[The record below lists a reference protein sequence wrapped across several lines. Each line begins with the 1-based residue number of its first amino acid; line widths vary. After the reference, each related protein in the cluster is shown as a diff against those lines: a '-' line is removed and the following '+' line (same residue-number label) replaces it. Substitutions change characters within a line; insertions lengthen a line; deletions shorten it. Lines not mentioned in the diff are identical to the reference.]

1 MIRDLIFPYPYI
13 IEKMDEYYKT
23 NLPPVKVREEYR
35 TKISP
40 QKRPSKKKLTI
51 LIATFWDYPHIG
63 GLSNYITELSKGLKK
78 QGHKVDVI
86 SPNLFPS
93 ATVKDLREDITPK
106 LKGFFLRRYG
116 SYDKKILSNSRL
128 LYVYEQMLQKM
139 DLEKYDIFHA
149 QDIFTANILGRFN
162 ANYNK
167 PLFFTPH
174 GMFTFKRLKFNL
186 MEKGSIEETY
196 YKELERKAIEF
207 ASQLIILS
215 DSFRDSLTD
224 LGAKQEKMT
233 TVITGINYPEK
244 YYKKNLEHQEK
255 LIITCVARLGP
266 RKGHNYLLNALSRI
280 RQYTNNV
287 EVLIVGDGEMRETL
301 EKQVHSLDLP
311 MVNFLGSR
319 DDVPYILSKT
329 DIFVLPTINDS
340 LPIAIIEAMHSG
352 TAIIST
358 NCGGIPEIV
367 KHGKT
372 GIIVEPG
379 DTEELAQALRFF
391 IVNKQS
397 RDKATTN
404 AFNFAKTHLTT
415 DGMIRKIESIYNKF

>member
-13 IEKMDEYYKT
+13 IEKMDEYYKP
-23 NLPPVKVREEYR
+23 NLPSVKIREDYR
-35 TKISP
+35 TNKSP

-63 GLSNYITELSKGLKK
+63 GLSNYITELSKGLRK

-93 ATVKDLREDITPK
+93 ATVKNLREDITPK
-106 LKGFFLRRYG
+106 LKEFFLRRYG

-128 LYVYEQMLQKM
+128 LYVYERMLQKI

-215 DSFRDSLTD
+215 DSFRDSLTE
-224 LGAKQEKMT
+224 LGAKHEKMT

-244 YYKKNLEHQEK
+244 YYKKKLEPQEK
-255 LIITCVARLGP
+255 LVITCVARLGP
-266 RKGHNYLLNALSRI
+266 RKGHNYLLSALSHI

-311 MVNFLGSR
+311 IVNFLGSR

-372 GIIVEPG
+372 GIVVEPG

-391 IVNKQS
+391 IVNKQA
-397 RDKATTN
+397 RDKASTN

>member
-13 IEKMDEYYKT
+13 IKKMDEYYEP

-40 QKRPSKKKLTI
+40 QKRSSKKKLTI

-93 ATVKDLREDITPK
+93 ATVKNLREDITPK
-106 LKGFFLRRYG
+106 LKGFFLKRYG

-128 LYVYEQMLQKM
+128 LYVYEQMLQKV

-186 MEKGSIEETY
+186 MEKDSIEETY

-215 DSFRDSLTD
+215 DSFRDSLTE
-224 LGAKQEKMT
+224 LGAKHEKMT

-244 YYKKNLEHQEK
+244 YYKKRLGHQEK
-255 LIITCVARLGP
+255 LVVTCVAVTA
-266 RKGHNYLLNALSRI
+266 KIALTLHARI
-280 RQYTNNV
+280 
-287 EVLIVGDGEMRETL
+287 
-301 EKQVHSLDLP
+301 
-311 MVNFLGSR
+311 
-319 DDVPYILSKT
+319 
-329 DIFVLPTINDS
+329 
-340 LPIAIIEAMHSG
+340 A
-352 TAIIST
+352 
-358 NCGGIPEIV
+358 
-367 KHGKT
+367 
-372 GIIVEPG
+372 
-379 DTEELAQALRFF
+379 
-391 IVNKQS
+391 
-397 RDKATTN
+397 
-404 AFNFAKTHLTT
+404 
-415 DGMIRKIESIYNKF
+415 